1 MNETAYSEL
10 AALRRKI
17 IENEF
22 SELNDKQ
29 QEAVYRVTSPLLIL
43 AGAGSG
49 KTTVLVNRIANI
61 LRWGRA
67 YETDEIYGE
76 YSEEEIE
83 EIRQTAESKTPLRD
97 ELAQKL
103 SVSAPAPWRILAI
116 TFTNK
121 AATELKERIC
131 NKVGEKGLDIWA
143 STFHSACGRILRS
156 CGHYLGYTP
165 HFTVYDTDDQK
176 RLIKDCLKAL
186 DMDEKMLAPKEILT
200 EISNAKQR
208 YIKFIKAD

>member
-121 AATELKERIC
+121 AYA
-131 NKVGEKGLDIWA
+131 
-143 STFHSACGRILRS
+143 
-156 CGHYLGYTP
+156 
-165 HFTVYDTDDQK
+165 
-176 RLIKDCLKAL
+176 IK
-186 DMDEKMLAPKEILT
+186 
-200 EISNAKQR
+200 
-208 YIKFIKAD
+208 